1 MDSWPLD
8 QLRHDPAAKRAL
20 WPQLR
25 ALRKRARHERGHP
38 ARPGQ
43 PACVARERPQCGNGD
58 RTARLPFPWT
68 RGIFIDCLRAGYPG
82 LAMER
87 DGLLVGYGVLSIAA
101 DEAHVLNICIDP
113 LAQSRG
119 LGRQLLRA
127 LVQLAADRGAQRV
140 FLEVRPSNTPAGAVS
155 QRRIQ
160 RDRPPPAL
168 LPGCTGPRGCGRDG
182 DRAGRRRSAGNA
194 AAVTQTGCRPA
205 AGTTDASLTPAATP
219 ARRPR

>member
-1 MDSWPLD
+1 MAIE
-8 QLRHDPAAKRAL
+8 LR
-20 WPQLR
+20 
-25 ALRKRARHERGHP
+25 GY
-38 ARPGQ
+38 
-43 PACVARERPQCGNGD
+43 
-58 RTARLPFPWT
+58 PFPWT

-140 FLEVRPSNTPAGAVS
+140 FLEVRPSNTPAL
-155 QRRIQ
+155 
-160 RDRPPPAL
+160 AL
-168 LPGCTGPRGCGRDG
+168 YHSEGFNEIG
-182 DRAGRRRSAGNA
+182 
-194 AAVTQTGCRPA
+194 
-205 AGTTDASLTPAATP
+205 
-219 ARRPR
+219 RRPRYYPAAQGREDAVVMAIELVDGDLQEMPPL